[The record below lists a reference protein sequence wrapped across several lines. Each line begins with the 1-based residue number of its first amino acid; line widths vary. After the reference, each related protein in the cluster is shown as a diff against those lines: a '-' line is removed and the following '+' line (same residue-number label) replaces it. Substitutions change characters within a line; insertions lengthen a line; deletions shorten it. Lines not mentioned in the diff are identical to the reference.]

1 MNLNLSQNISSTFV
15 INTSANFL
23 ETIFSFM
30 LDIIS
35 YLMCIDPFSNSNE
48 SIYHAINCLKL
59 CVATDFQNWGSF

>member
-1 MNLNLSQNISSTFV
+1 MNLNLSQNISSPFV

-35 YLMCIDPFSNSNE
+35 YLMCIDPFSPILMSQF
-48 SIYHAINCLKL
+48 IMLL
-59 CVATDFQNWGSF
+59 TV